1 MDFLSWYDWITPTN
15 PFASIFFGIL
25 FTIIVGITVWF
36 DTKQLRTVLV
46 TAVTGVI
53 VTGVG
58 VAILNAIGYYV

>member
-36 DTKQLRTVLV
+36 ETKQLRTVLV